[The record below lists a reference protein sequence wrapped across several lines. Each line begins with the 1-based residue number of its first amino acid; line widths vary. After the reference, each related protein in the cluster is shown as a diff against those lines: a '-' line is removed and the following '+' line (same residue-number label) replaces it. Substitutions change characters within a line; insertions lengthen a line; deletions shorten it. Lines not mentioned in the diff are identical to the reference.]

1 MRVKLDL
8 DQEESTSTGWIR
20 GRIEKVKA
28 NQYDID
34 NLTPDIKEK
43 IIKADKEKYSKD
55 GEQITDY
62 ARLRRF
68 CDNNPREFEALGAED
83 VFNELT
89 IVFPELPSYRDVLI
103 DRWSNDLAKNG
114 TQTEKEYSWKEAFDY
129 SMINNDE
136 YDDE

>member
-1 MRVKLDL
+1 MASKSPTMPDSEGSVTITQKAFLKVHGVK
-8 DQEESTSTGWIR
+8 
-20 GRIEKVKA
+20 
-28 NQYDID
+28 Y
-34 NLTPDIKEK
+34 
-43 IIKADKEKYSKD
+43 
-55 GEQITDY
+55 
-62 ARLRRF
+62 F
-68 CDNNPREFEALGAED
+68 PREFEALGAED